1 MDTLH
6 FVIVGHVD
14 HGKSTL
20 IGRLLYDTNS
30 LPADKIEEIK
40 KISAELG
47 RKTEFAYLC
56 DHLEEERQQGVTIDT
71 TQIFFKTDK
80 REYVIID
87 APGHIE
93 FVKNMI
99 TGASQAEAGVLI
111 VDVKEGVQQ
120 QTRRHAYILSLL
132 GLNQVVAVLNKMDLA
147 DYSQERFDNT
157 KSDIEKFLDSINIKP
172 LYCIPVSAIRGDN
185 IAAKSDRMPWYRGPI
200 FLESLDSLKNVESAE
215 DKALL
220 FPVQDVYK
228 IDNNRITAGR
238 IEAGVLTRGQSIKVL
253 PSGQSTRIKSIEKY
267 PSQVEAAVAGESI
280 GITTE
285 EPLFLNRGDVIC
297 STDAEPILTDTFE
310 ATIIWMSKSEFK
322 KDEKI
327 TMRCAT
333 QETIAKVERITDK
346 IDSSTLDIL
355 EQDADTL
362 KNLEVGRVTIKTK
375 KPIVIKPF
383 NDVQELG
390 RFVFVKDNNIC
401 AGGIIT

>member
-30 LPADKIEEIK
+30 LAADKIEEIK

-47 RKTEFAYLC
+47 RETEFAYLC

-71 TQIFFKTDK
+71 TQVFFKTDK

-87 APGHIE
+87 APGHVE

-111 VDVKEGVQQ
+111 VDVKEGVRQ

-132 GLNQVVAVLNKMDLA
+132 GFNQVVVVLNKMDLV
-147 DYSQERFDNT
+147 DYSQEHFDNT
-157 KSDIEKFLDSINIKP
+157 KNAVEKFLDSINIKP
-172 LYCIPVSAIRGDN
+172 LYCIPISAVSGDN
-185 IAAKSDRMPWYRGPI
+185 VAAKSDKMAWYRGPT
-200 FLESLDSLKNVESAE
+200 FLESLDSLKKMESAE
-215 DKALL
+215 DKALI

-228 IDNNRITAGR
+228 IDNKRITAGR
-238 IEAGVLTRGQSIKVL
+238 VEAGVLTRGQSIKVL

-267 PSQVEAAVAGESI
+267 PCQVEAAAAGESI
-280 GITTE
+280 GVTTE

-297 STDAEPILTDTFE
+297 SSDAEPILTDTFE
-310 ATIIWMSKSEFK
+310 ATVIWMSKSEFK

-327 TMRCAT
+327 TIRCAT
-333 QETIAKVERITDK
+333 QETIAKVERIRDR

-355 EQDADTL
+355 EQDADRL
-362 KNLEVGRVTIKTK
+362 RNLEVGRVTIKTK
-375 KPIVIKPF
+375 NPIVIKSF

-390 RFVFVKDNNIC
+390 RFVFVKDDNIC
-401 AGGIIT
+401 AGGIIM

>member
-30 LPADKIEEIK
+30 LAADKIEEIK
-40 KISAELG
+40 KISAKLG
-47 RKTEFAYLC
+47 RETEFAYLC

-71 TQIFFKTDK
+71 MQVFFKTDK

-87 APGHIE
+87 APGHVE

-111 VDVKEGVQQ
+111 VDVKEGVRQ

-132 GLNQVVAVLNKMDLA
+132 GLNQVVVVLNKMDLA
-147 DYSQERFDNT
+147 DYSQEHFDNT
-157 KSDIEKFLDSINIKP
+157 KNDVEKFLDSINIKP
-172 LYCIPVSAIRGDN
+172 LHCIPISAVRGDN
-185 IAAKSDRMPWYRGPI
+185 VAAKSDKMAWYRGPT
-200 FLESLDSLKNVESAE
+200 FLESLDSLKKMEPAE
-215 DKALL
+215 DKALI

-253 PSGQSTRIKSIEKY
+253 PSGQNTRIKSIEKF
-267 PSQVEAAVAGESI
+267 PCQVETAAAGESI
-280 GITTE
+280 GVTTE

-297 STDAEPILTDTFE
+297 SSDAEPILTDTFE
-310 ATIIWMSKSEFK
+310 ATVIWMSKSEFK

-327 TMRCAT
+327 TIRCAT
-333 QETIAKVERITDK
+333 QETIAKVERIRDR

-355 EQDADTL
+355 EQDADRL
-362 KNLEVGRVTIKTK
+362 RNLEVGRVTIKTK
-375 KPIVIKPF
+375 NPIVIKPF
-383 NDVQELG
+383 SDVQELG
-390 RFVFVKDNNIC
+390 RFVFVKDDNIC